1 LCDDVEGTV
10 VQEEVVTPRRA
21 ETFVALEARELM
33 FHERP
38 NVADEIV
45 EGLRGEAA
53 DDWPPEKYEPPR
65 RAASPRVSLV
75 YRQPLGQSRA
85 FARQAVIDGS
95 GAERKVATEATAEL
109 VAAGFHGGQ
118 AQFDL
123 AQERPPQ
130 DRCSGTA
137 QQLFLHSV
145 SHSPC

>member
-1 LCDDVEGTV
+1 MTGH
-10 VQEEVVTPRRA
+10 RRS
-21 ETFVALEARELM
+21 TSRRVALR
-33 FHERP
+33 RP
-38 NVADEIV
+38 VCH
-45 EGLRGEAA
+45 
-53 DDWPPEKYEPPR
+53 W
-65 RAASPRVSLV
+65 
-75 YRQPLGQSRA
+75 PLGQSRA